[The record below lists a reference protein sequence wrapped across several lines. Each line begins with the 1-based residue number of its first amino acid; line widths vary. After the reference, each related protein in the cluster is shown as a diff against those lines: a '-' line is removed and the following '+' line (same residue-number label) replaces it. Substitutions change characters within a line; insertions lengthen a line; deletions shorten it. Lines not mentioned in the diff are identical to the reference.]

1 MSIVVNKLTYTHRDG
16 NVLFDNINF
25 SIAKGETVSLIGNNG
40 IGKST
45 LLQIIVGKLDYSNG
59 TITCSEEPYYIPQ
72 ELSSLTRFKLSEILQ
87 VDNKLKALHQIL
99 QGNASV
105 DNFECL
111 GDDWEIEERIKRA
124 LDYWGIEYL
133 NLESTMAALSGG
145 EKVRFLLAG
154 ATIQSANTL
163 ILDEPTNHLDLE
175 SRKLLYQFLKESKKT
190 ILLVSHDRKLLN
202 MVDRTI
208 ELTPNETVIYGG
220 NYDFYRQQKMI
231 QLKALEQQLA
241 DRIKSYKQVQVQARK
256 LTEQRQKQ
264 ETRGR
269 SQKEKSGVP
278 RIVLGGLKSKAE
290 ISSARIKGE
299 QQGKLNDL
307 STQIAL
313 VKQRIQEELPLRIEL
328 KSPSINAGKL
338 LVKAKNINIKY
349 GESCLWKKSK
359 SFEIY
364 SGDRIYLVGNNGSG
378 KTSLIKLITKSL
390 RPSEGELIMT
400 DTNILYLDQE
410 YSLLNSELSVYEQ
423 AQVFNN
429 QELFE
434 HDIKMLLHYH
444 QLDSSYWDR
453 RVVGLSGG
461 EKVKLL
467 LCCLRMKTD
476 LPEFLILDEP
486 TNNLDV
492 KSQEILSYAV
502 KSYRGTL
509 IAISHDITFINGIA
523 INRTIE
529 L

>member
-1 MSIVVNKLTYTHRDG
+1 MSIVVNKLAYTHSDG
-16 NVLFDNINF
+16 SMLFDNINF
-25 SIAKGETVSLIGNNG
+25 SITKGETVSLIGNNG

-45 LLQIIVGKLDYSNG
+45 LLQIIVGKLDSSNG
-59 TITCSEEPYYIPQ
+59 TITCGEEPYYILQ
-72 ELSSLTRFKLSEILQ
+72 ELSSFSRFKLSEILQ
-87 VDNKLKALHQIL
+87 VDDKLKALHKIL
-99 QGNASV
+99 QGDVSV

-111 GDDWEIEERIKRA
+111 GDDWEIEERIKRV
-124 LDYWGIEYL
+124 LDYWGIGYL
-133 NLESTMAALSGG
+133 NLESTMSALSGG
-145 EKVRFLLAG
+145 EKVRLLLAG
-154 ATIQSANTL
+154 ATIRNTGIL

-175 SRKLLYQFLKESKKT
+175 SRKLLCQFFKESKKT

-202 MVDRTI
+202 LVDRTI
-208 ELTPNETVIYGG
+208 ELTPKEAMIYGG

-241 DRIKSYKQVQVQARK
+241 DRMKSYKEVQVQARK

-290 ISSARIKGE
+290 VSSARIKGE

-307 STQIAL
+307 SIQIAS
-313 VKQRIQEELPLRIEL
+313 VKQQIQEELPLRIEL
-328 KSPSINAGKL
+328 KSPSINVGKL
-338 LVKAKNINIKY
+338 LVKANNINIKY
-349 GESCLWKKSK
+349 GEFRLWEKSK
-359 SFEIY
+359 SLEIY
-364 SGDRIYLVGNNGSG
+364 SGDRIHLVGNNGSG
-378 KTSLIKLITKSL
+378 KTSLIKLVTKSL
-390 RPSEGELIMT
+390 KPSEGELIMA
-400 DTNILYLDQE
+400 DTNVLYLDQE

-429 QELFE
+429 HALFE
-434 HDIKMLLHYH
+434 HDIKMLLHYY
-444 QLDSSYWDR
+444 QLDRAYWDR
-453 RVVGLSGG
+453 RVVELSGG

-502 KSYRGTL
+502 KSYKGTL
-509 IAISHDITFINGIA
+509 IAISHDITFIKGIA